1 MHDVHQKH
9 EIDAAASA
17 AAAAILQGAA
27 TVAKRLEAVANFK
40 LASKRKASH
49 GNILATV
56 LDFFNVEH
64 SLGGRGYCFRL
75 LIHVAVVCF
84 GPSA

>member
-1 MHDVHQKH
+1 MHQKR
-9 EIDAAASA
+9 EIHAAAAASA
-17 AAAAILQGAA
+17 AAASILQGAV
-27 TVAKRLEAVANFK
+27 TLAKRLGAVANFK

-56 LDFFNVEH
+56 HDFCNVEQG
-64 SLGGRGYCFRL
+64 LGGRGYYFRL
-75 LIHVAVVCF
+75 LFLVAVVCF